1 MIRKSTFI
9 KIAGL
14 LFLFFS
20 MASVSFSQVT
30 SSSISGIVADNNGEL
45 LPGATVAVE
54 HLPSGSKYGSIT
66 DVNGRYF
73 IPAVRVGGPY
83 KITVSFVGFR
93 TEVVEGVTANLGST
107 ANVNFKL
114 ADDSQTLDEVVIK
127 SSRSDVFSSE
137 RTGAATTI
145 GKEAIAALPTVGRSI
160 NDFTRLTPQ
169 SSGKS
174 FSGQDSRLNNIT
186 IDGAVFNNG
195 FGLGDQPG
203 ARTGVAPIS
212 LDAIEEIQVNVA
224 PYDVR
229 QSGFT
234 GAGVNAVTKSGTN
247 EFSGSLFYLTQKNSK
262 TYFGSKVKGEELPL
276 NYPSKEVLGFRLGGP
291 LVKNKLFFFVN
302 GEFEKFSSP
311 ATTWV
316 ANRGQS
322 GSNVT
327 RVLASDLD
335 RVSSQMEKLGF
346 ATGPYENFNL
356 NTIGNKFLARL
367 DWNINEKNK
376 FNIRY
381 SMLDGGTDNLISNSN
396 SAGFGPRR
404 TVSDAMSY
412 KNSGYILNEDIK
424 SLIGELNSTISNSL
438 ANTLIVGFTSNNED
452 RAYFSSPAIPTIDIQ
467 EDGKTYISAGFDP
480 FTPNNLLNYRTLQ
493 LADNLTFFKG
503 SHTITAGV
511 AVENLKSN
519 NSFYAA
525 SNGVYVFNSV
535 NDFMAATDAY
545 LANPASP
552 AAVATLRRF
561 EYRYAFT
568 DAAVPPLQVVNA
580 TTPGVYIQDDYQVTP
595 NLKVM
600 AGLRLD
606 VPFLK
611 QTSLENT
618 YVSGVD
624 FKDETG
630 ATVRYNTGKLPSGN
644 PLWSPRVGFN
654 LDVKGDKTTQVRG
667 GSGIFTGRPPFVWLS
682 NQVGNNGVL
691 SGFTRQDNVSNVAF
705 TLDPSIY
712 KPAGTDPYAAGTTF
726 DIAIADQNYKFPQVW
741 RTNLAVDQKLF
752 AGIIGTAEFI
762 FNKNINAVYYINAN
776 LKDPVGTFSGPD
788 DRLRYNG
795 SSSAN
800 RLDSRI
806 VRNIVLKS
814 TNQGY
819 GYSTTFKLERPFTNG
834 FYAMAAYNFGV
845 NKDLTSA
852 GSIAS
857 GSYEGNT
864 TVNGNNNPVLSFS
877 DNDQRHRVISSLSYK
892 LNYGNKVGGSTQFS
906 LFYEGRNQG
915 RYSYVYSGDMNQD
928 GISNNDLIY
937 IPNSASELKFLDLT
951 TAGKTFTAAQ
961 QQEAFDKY
969 INQDPYLS
977 AHKGEYAERNGALLP
992 WIHQID
998 LGVVQNINV
1007 KVSDK
1012 VNTLQVRF
1020 DILNF
1025 GNMLNNNWGSYT
1037 NFVQNRILTAAGVDA
1052 TGVPQFRMSTQ
1063 TIDGEAQ
1070 LLQDSFLPSIS
1081 TASVW
1086 RAQLGLRYIFN

>member
-1 MIRKSTFI
+1 MIKKFTLGRLVFMLI
-9 KIAGL
+9 G
-14 LFLFFS
+14 FFVIS
-20 MASVSFSQVT
+20 NLALAQVT
-30 SSSISGIVADNNGEL
+30 TSAISGNVSDNKGEA
-45 LPGATVAVE
+45 LPGATVVALHV
-54 HLPSGSKYGSIT
+54 PSGTKYGTIT
-66 DVNGRYF
+66 DVDGRY
-73 IPAVRVGGPY
+73 IMPAVRVGGPY
-83 KITVSFVGFR
+83 KVSVTFVGFQA
-93 TEVVEGVTANLGST
+93 EVVDGVIANLGSS
-107 ANVNFKL
+107 ANVNFKMVE
-114 ADDSQTLDEVVIK
+114 DGQTLQEVIVR
-127 SSRSDVFSSE
+127 SSKSDVFSSE

-145 GKEAIAALPTVGRSI
+145 GKDAIAALPTVGRSI

-247 EFSGSLFYLTQKNSK
+247 ELSGSVFYMTQKNSK
-262 TYFGSKVKGEELPL
+262 TYFGSKVKGEDLPL
-276 NYPSKEVLGFRLGGP
+276 NYPSKEILGFRLGGA

-327 RVLASDLD
+327 RVLATDLD
-335 RVSSQMEKLGF
+335 RVSAQMSKLGF
-346 ATGPYENFNL
+346 ETGPYENFNL
-356 NTIGNKFLARL
+356 NTVGNKFLARL
-367 DWNINEKNK
+367 DWNISDKHK
-376 FNIRY
+376 FNLRY
-381 SMLDGGTDNLISNSN
+381 SMLDGGSDQLISNSN

-412 KNSGYILNEDIK
+412 RNSGYIINEDIK
-424 SLIGELNSTISNSL
+424 SLIGELNSTLSNKL
-438 ANTLIVGFTSNNED
+438 ANTLILGYTSNNED
-452 RAYFSSPAIPTIDIQ
+452 RAYFSSPVIPTIDIQ
-467 EDGKTYISAGFDP
+467 VDGKTYISSGFDP
-480 FTPNNLLNYRTLQ
+480 FTPNNLLNYRTIQ
-493 LADNLTFFKG
+493 FADNLTYFAGK
-503 SHTITAGV
+503 HTVTAGV
-511 AVENLKSN
+511 AVENFISN
-519 NSFYAA
+519 NSFYSA

-535 NDFMAATDAY
+535 DDFMSATDAY

-552 AAVATLRRF
+552 ASVATLKRF
-561 EYRYAFT
+561 EYRYGFSN
-568 DAAVPPLQVVNA
+568 DPIPPLQVMKA
-580 TTPGVYIQDDYQVTP
+580 TTPGVYFQDDIQLTP
-595 NLKVM
+595 NFKLM
-600 AGLRLD
+600 AGLRVDIPILE
-606 VPFLK
+606 
-611 QTSLENT
+611 QTALENT
-618 YVSGVD
+618 YVSGVS

-630 ATVRYNTGKLPSGN
+630 ASVKYNTGVLPSGN
-644 PLWSPRVGFN
+644 PLWSPRLGFN
-654 LDVKGDKTTQVRG
+654 LDVKGDKTLQFRG
-667 GSGIFTGRPPFVWLS
+667 GTGIFTGRPPFVWLS

-691 SGFTRQDNVSNVAF
+691 SGFTRQDNSTNAF
-705 TLDPSIY
+705 TLDPSVY
-712 KPAGTDPYAAGTTF
+712 KPAGSDPYAPGTTF
-726 DIAIADQNYKFPQVW
+726 DIAVADENYKFPQVW
-741 RTNLAVDQKLF
+741 RTNLAVDQKLPGGVI
-752 AGIIGTAEFI
+752 ATAEFI
-762 FNKNINAVYYINAN
+762 LNKNINAVYYINAN
-776 LKDPVGTFSGPD
+776 QKETVGQFAGPD
-788 DRLRYNG
+788 TRERYQG
-795 SSSAN
+795 SSTAN

-819 GYSTTFKLERPFTNG
+819 GYSASLKLEKPFTNG
-834 FYAMAAYNFGV
+834 FFAMAAYNFGV

-857 GSYEGNT
+857 GSFEGNA
-864 TVNGNNNPVLSFS
+864 TVHGNNFPELAFS

-892 LNYGNKVGGSTQFS
+892 LNYGTKFGGSTQIS

-928 GISNNDLIY
+928 GISNNDLVY
-937 IPNSASELKFLDLT
+937 IPNTASELTFLTLT
-951 TAGKTFTAAQ
+951 SGGKTFTPEEQKA
-961 QQEAFDKY
+961 AFDKY

-977 AHKGEYAERNGALLP
+977 KHRGEYSQRNGALLP
-992 WIHQID
+992 WIHQVD
-998 LGVVQNINV
+998 LGVVQNINIMTGG
-1007 KVSDK
+1007 KM
-1012 VNTLQVRF
+1012 NTLQVRF

-1037 NFVQNRILTAAGVDA
+1037 NFVQNRILTSAGPTAAGV
-1052 TGVPQFRMSTQ
+1052 PQYRLSTQ
-1063 TIDGEAQ
+1063 TIGGQTQ